1 MGGMADQK
9 DLDDVDRTILK
20 LLQED
25 GRTSLT
31 EMAQSL
37 GLSRTAIRYRLA
49 SLEQDGILKGFTAI
63 LNPLVFEST
72 SYVKILV
79 EIRPQNIHVCMKHF
93 MRSKEVVEVHRLSGD
108 SPLLLTCFFRST
120 RQRDDFILK
129 RLERL
134 PIESYEVHPVMDISK
149 RTPIE
154 L

>member
-1 MGGMADQK
+1 MPDHTEI
-9 DLDDVDRTILK
+9 DDVDRTILK

-31 EMAQSL
+31 EMAQAL

-49 SLEQDGILKGFTAI
+49 SLEQNGVIKGFTAV

-72 SYVKILV
+72 SFVKILV
-79 EIRPQNIHVCMKHF
+79 EVKPQNIHVCMKHF
-93 MRSKEVVEVHRLSGD
+93 MRSKEVVEVHRLTGD
-108 SPLLLTCFFRST
+108 SPLLLTCFFGST
-120 RQRDDFILK
+120 RHRDDFILK

-134 PIESYEVHPVMDISK
+134 PIESYTVHPVMDIPK